1 MRADMRAA
9 PPAPHASRRLAPGAG
24 SRAPGISLS
33 LRPVTAIRP
42 VSAGP
47 RDAVLVAGLFKSF
60 PRKRTVK
67 EIARAPF
74 RRPARIEALR
84 GVDFSVREGELVGLL
99 GPNGAGKTTL
109 LKILCGLVLP
119 ERGRAELFGVPAGD
133 PRLPDRLGLV
143 HGDERSFYW
152 RLTARENLDFFAR
165 LHGLSRAGRE
175 ARVAALLEKV
185 QLTADANRRFS
196 DFSSG
201 MKQRLAIA
209 RALLADPPIVLMD
222 EPTRSLDPV
231 SAAVQREWIQEE
243 LHRRDGKT
251 ILLATHNLREAEAL
265 CDRVVVIAKGQ
276 LRAEGTPEE
285 LRHRGLGGIVYRLR
299 LADTVPV
306 SLATAQVLARTSVD
320 GAVELLVRL
329 AKDDAGLDP
338 VLRELG
344 AGGARILAVGPEEPE
359 LETVFRELVED
370 RGPDAARPDPA
381 PAERSGIP

>member
-1 MRADMRAA
+1 V
-9 PPAPHASRRLAPGAG
+9 S
-24 SRAPGISLS
+24 
-33 LRPVTAIRP
+33 AIRP
-42 VSAGP
+42 DPTGP
-47 RDAVLVAGLFKSF
+47 RDAVLVAGVFKSF
-60 PRKRTVK
+60 PRKRTVN

-74 RRPARIEALR
+74 RRPERIEALR
-84 GVDFSVREGELVGLL
+84 GGDFTVREGELVGLL

-133 PRLPDRLGLV
+133 PRLPDHLGLV

-165 LHGLSRAGRE
+165 LHGLTGAGRQ

-185 QLTADANRRFS
+185 QLAADANRRFS

-231 SAAVQREWIQEE
+231 SAAVQREWIQDE

-265 CDRVVVIAKGQ
+265 CDRVVVIAKGE
-276 LRAEGTPEE
+276 LRAEGTPQE
-285 LRHRGLGGIVYRLR
+285 LRHRGLGGTVYRLR
-299 LADTVPV
+299 LAGTVPA
-306 SLATAQVLARTSVD
+306 SLETGQVLARTAAAD
-320 GAVELLVRL
+320 AVELLVRL

-344 AGGARILAVGPEEPE
+344 AAGARILAAEPEEPE

-370 RGPDAARPDPA
+370 RESDA
-381 PAERSGIP
+381 PAAVAAPAGKRGTP

>member
-1 MRADMRAA
+1 MCADMCAGPGA
-9 PPAPHASRRLAPGAG
+9 ASRRA
-24 SRAPGISLS
+24 GISIS
-33 LRPVTAIRP
+33 LRSVSPSRP
-42 VSAGP
+42 AQPAP
-47 RDAVLVAGLFKSF
+47 RAAVVVAGLVKSF
-60 PRKRTVK
+60 PRRRPIK

-74 RRPARIEALR
+74 RRPERVEALR
-84 GVDFSVREGELVGLL
+84 GIDFTVQEGALVGLL

-119 ERGRAELFGVPAGD
+119 ESGRAELFGVPAGD
-133 PRLPDRLGLV
+133 PRLPDQLGLV

-165 LHGLSRAGRE
+165 LHGLAGSART

-185 QLTADANRRFS
+185 QLSADANRRFS

-209 RALLADPPIVLMD
+209 RALLADPPVVLMD

-231 SAAVQREWIQEE
+231 SAAVQREWIREE
-243 LHRRDGKT
+243 LHHRDGKT
-251 ILLATHNLREAEAL
+251 ILLATHNLREAEEL
-265 CDRVVVIAKGQ
+265 CDRVLVIARGE

-299 LADTVPV
+299 LAGTVPAA
-306 SLATAQVLARTSVD
+306 LAAGEVLARKDADD

-338 VLRELG
+338 VLKELG
-344 AGGARILAVGPEEPE
+344 AVGARVLAAEPEEPE
-359 LETVFRELVED
+359 LETVFRELVEERETGAGPAAAAAAK
-370 RGPDAARPDPA
+370 RGTP
-381 PAERSGIP
+381 

>member
-1 MRADMRAA
+1 
-9 PPAPHASRRLAPGAG
+9 
-24 SRAPGISLS
+24 
-33 LRPVTAIRP
+33 VTAIRP
-42 VSAGP
+42 APAGP

-74 RRPARIEALR
+74 RRPERVEALR
-84 GVDFSVREGELVGLL
+84 GVDFTVREGELVGLL

-133 PRLPDRLGLV
+133 PRLPDHLGLV

-165 LHGLSRAGRE
+165 LHGLAGARRA

-185 QLTADANRRFS
+185 QLAADANRRFS

-265 CDRVVVIAKGQ
+265 CDRVVVIARGE

-285 LRHRGLGGIVYRLR
+285 LRHRGLGGVVYRLR
-299 LADTVPV
+299 LAGTVPA
-306 SLATAQVLARTSVD
+306 SLATGQVLARTD
-320 GAVELLVRL
+320 ADEAVELLVRL

-344 AGGARILAVGPEEPE
+344 AAGARILAAEPEEPE

-370 RGPDAARPDPA
+370 RESAAAVAGPA
-381 PAERSGIP
+381 PAGKRGMP